1 MKLETHLPSKSS
13 AFEEPGVGM
22 RMYVLRAIGGH
33 KRALFG
39 GDSGSPRQTVPLPES
54 SPVPSINL
62 ASLHSLGN

>member
-1 MKLETHLPSKSS
+1 MKSETRSPSKSG

-22 RMYVLRAIGGH
+22 GMYVLRAMGGR

-39 GDSGSPRQTVPLPES
+39 GDSGSPRGTVPLPES

-62 ASLHSLGN
+62 ASLHSHGN